1 MAGEFAGSALVATWT
16 TSTGTTN
23 LQTDFRN
30 VSYTPSL
37 ELIDATAGADQYRQS
52 LPSFSG
58 AEFSFAGIFPNTGTI
73 LQAQLKEGMIGTIL
87 YQPAGTAL
95 GFTKITMPAISMG
108 AAYNQPYND
117 IVEIACTFTV
127 YNGTV
132 VYGTN

>member
-37 ELIDATAGADQYRQS
+37 EMIDATAGADQYRQS
-52 LPSFSG
+52 LASFAN
-58 AEFSFAGIFPNTGTI
+58 AEFSFSGIFPNTGTI
-73 LQAQLKEGMIGTIL
+73 LMAQLKEGMIGTIV
-87 YQPAGTAL
+87 YQPAGTAT
-95 GFTKITMPAISMG
+95 GFSKITIPAISMG
-108 AAYNQPYND
+108 AAYAQPYND
-117 IVEIACTFTV
+117 IVEISCTWQV